1 LKDTIAAISTPR
13 GFGGIGIIR
22 MSGKEAKVI
31 AEKVFSRNLEEP
43 GRAYAGIVFDP
54 NTREKIDTCVGI
66 YYKAPHSYTGEDV
79 VELQMHG
86 GIKNLEVVLGTLLN
100 LGSRLAERGE
110 FTRRAFLNGKMD
122 LLEASAVIE
131 LIEAKTDRALKIAS
145 KRLFGEASGK
155 IDSLKEKVL
164 NLLSVIE
171 GSIDF
176 PFDVENVEE
185 EEILKRLEEIREE
198 IQLMLSSYRIVRKI
212 RDGVNVVIAGKPNVG
227 KSTLLNTL
235 LRFERAIV
243 SETPGTTRDTVEEVI
258 DFYGFPVKLIDTA
271 GVRESPDKIEA
282 LGMERTLK
290 AIEES
295 DLVLFVFDAAETLS
309 SEDIYLAHLTEG
321 RERIIVLNKMDLPYL
336 VDREELENLFK
347 GEEIIETSALKKQ
360 GIEELE
366 RMMLEHISPVYIEDG
381 FIADEREKG
390 ILTQILGHIEAAIS
404 ISGKGGDELI
414 AEELKE
420 VISKLG
426 VISGEGA
433 TEDILDEIFLRFC
446 IGK

>member
-1 LKDTIAAISTPR
+1 
-13 GFGGIGIIR
+13 
-22 MSGKEAKVI
+22 
-31 AEKVFSRNLEEP
+31 
-43 GRAYAGIVFDP
+43 
-54 NTREKIDTCVGI
+54 
-66 YYKAPHSYTGEDV
+66 
-79 VELQMHG
+79 
-86 GIKNLEVVLGTLLN
+86 
-100 LGSRLAERGE
+100 
-110 FTRRAFLNGKMD
+110 
-122 LLEASAVIE
+122 
-131 LIEAKTDRALKIAS
+131 
-145 KRLFGEASGK
+145 
-155 IDSLKEKVL
+155 
-164 NLLSVIE
+164 
-171 GSIDF
+171 
-176 PFDVENVEE
+176 
-185 EEILKRLEEIREE
+185 
-198 IQLMLSSYRIVRKI
+198 
-212 RDGVNVVIAGKPNVG
+212 
-227 KSTLLNTL
+227 
-235 LRFERAIV
+235 
-243 SETPGTTRDTVEEVI
+243 
-258 DFYGFPVKLIDTA
+258 
-271 GVRESPDKIEA
+271 
-282 LGMERTLK
+282 MERTLK